1 MKTQLHPHFRQHF
14 MLADK
19 QAITSSPSSVQ
30 QKAAIWRQLN
40 TDPFLQKICNI
51 VEERLQDEMSIDDLA
66 KIVYYS
72 RVQVFRKIK
81 SLTGQSPSRF
91 IRAIRLHKALDLL
104 LTTDHKIS
112 GIAAA
117 VGFSDSKYFFRVF
130 RMEFGEA
137 PSTIRS

>member
-19 QAITSSPSSVQ
+19 QAIPPSLSTLQ
-30 QKAAIWRQLN
+30 QKAANWRQIN
-40 TDPFLQKICNI
+40 NDPFLQQICNI

-81 SLTGQSPSRF
+81 FLTGQSPSRF
-91 IRAIRLHKALDLL
+91 IRTIRLYKALELL

-112 GIAAA
+112 GIATA

-137 PSTIRS
+137 PSAIRS